1 MVASHLNSSSGRALG
16 PAGHGTHG
24 GDPSYIVELLR
35 ILAGKWLP
43 RGPQGNHSTGSVSG
57 MHGHSRPSATRSLSD
72 QARPREKL
80 FLEPVQ

>member
-43 RGPQGNHSTGSVSG
+43 RGPQGNHSTGSVRG
-57 MHGHSRPSATRSLSD
+57 MQGHGRPSGHPFPVRSGTATRKAL
-72 QARPREKL
+72 P
-80 FLEPVQ
+80 